1 MIAFM
6 LAFSL
11 SGELAFAFQCK
22 PVRAAFD
29 KTILI
34 TNPNAKCYSSNTMFG
49 LTMYQ
54 GVIMFVCDVI
64 IIILPMPSIWALQ
77 LPMKKRFLL
86 LGMFSF
92 GMYSIQETGAT
103 VLRKLISINRFC
115 CVYRS
120 SRPI

>member
-1 MIAFM
+1 M

-11 SGELAFAFQCK
+11 SGELAFAFQCT
-22 PVRAAFD
+22 PVRATFD

-34 TNPNAKCYSSNTMFG
+34 TNPNAKCYSSNAMSG

-77 LPMKKRFLL
+77 LPLKKRFLL

-92 GMYSIQETGAT
+92 GMCSFQETGKQYF
-103 VLRKLISINRFC
+103 VS
-115 CVYRS
+115 
-120 SRPI
+120 

>member
-11 SGELAFAFQCK
+11 SGELAFAFQCT
-22 PVRAAFD
+22 PVQAAFD
-29 KTILI
+29 KAILV

-77 LPMKKRFLL
+77 LPMKKRLLL

-92 GMYSIQETGAT
+92 GLCSLQETGQQCF
-103 VLRKLISINRFC
+103 VS
-115 CVYRS
+115 
-120 SRPI
+120 